1 MLILHTK
8 ALKLNVS
15 AKILVLSKR
24 KIVETTSNILREMK
38 KKAKKKRVPPTSYNT
53 MPYYFPTEQID
64 IVRKKMK
71 IKRVRQRKT
80 K

>member
-1 MLILHTK
+1 M
-8 ALKLNVS
+8 
-15 AKILVLSKR
+15 
-24 KIVETTSNILREMK
+24 REMK
-38 KKAKKKRVPPTSYNT
+38 KKGKKKRVPPSSYNT
-53 MPYYFPTEQID
+53 MPYYFPTEQVD